1 MSGLSYEVEKMRA
14 NDLKTKRWENL
25 RAYVLR
31 RDRFL
36 DQVALR
42 YGKRVEANTVHH
54 VFPRELF
61 PQFTYEAWNL
71 ISVSHSTHNKLHV
84 RDSHKLTAEGFELLC
99 RVARKYNIELPSGAK
114 ELLT

>member
-1 MSGLSYEVEKMRA
+1 MSSHDLSIS
-14 NDLKTKRWENL
+14 RWTHL
-25 RAYVLR
+25 RAYILK
-31 RDRFL
+31 RDKYL

-42 YGKRVEANTVHH
+42 YGKRIEANTVHH

-71 ISVSHSTHNKLHV
+71 ISVSHKTHNRLHV
-84 RDSHKLTAEGFELLC
+84 RDSHKLTAEGFELLV
-99 RVARKYNIELPSGAK
+99 RVARQNKIELPSGAR